1 LRTVGVPT
9 IFYNKGMK
17 DERYKSLS
25 FKIQIHK
32 GLPMSRIKL
41 QSLLKE
47 KKQYPINGYTSK
59 PYRYQNHHN
68 LNESFNKNG
77 FEYNIWLSENQCER
91 LGIKVIDKSHPSY
104 TIGRNG
110 EEFKIYNIS
119 QTDFIEPKRKKSVS
133 KPKVEKPSSDEMR
146 IQMLEKMVIHLY
158 DKLDYSISDVDL
170 KDLL

>member
-1 LRTVGVPT
+1 
-9 IFYNKGMK
+9 
-17 DERYKSLS
+17 
-25 FKIQIHK
+25 
-32 GLPMSRIKL
+32 
-41 QSLLKE
+41 
-47 KKQYPINGYTSK
+47 
-59 PYRYQNHHN
+59 
-68 LNESFNKNG
+68 
-77 FEYNIWLSENQCER
+77 
-91 LGIKVIDKSHPSY
+91 VIDKSHPSY